1 MTRNLII
8 EKTLLVISKLP
19 EDKAIEISDFAEFV
33 FKKYEAE
40 LLTDDIQKAISDSKS
55 FDFLAEEEELYN
67 LNDIKKNCLK
77 LKGKLVLKDFNS

>member
-55 FDFLAEEEELYN
+55 FNFLAEEEELYN
-67 LNDIKKNCLK
+67 LNDIKKIA
-77 LKGKLVLKDFNS
+77 

>member
-40 LLTDDIQKAISDSKS
+40 LLTDDIQKAILDSKS

-67 LNDIKKNCLK
+67 LNDIKKIDIL
-77 LKGKLVLKDFNS
+77 

>member
-67 LNDIKKNCLK
+67 LNDIKKLTK
-77 LKGKLVLKDFNS
+77 TKGQIGSK

>member
-40 LLTDDIQKAISDSKS
+40 LLTDDIQKAILDSKS

-67 LNDIKKNCLK
+67 LNDIKKIA
-77 LKGKLVLKDFNS
+77 

>member
-1 MTRNLII
+1 MTRNSII

-33 FKKYEAE
+33 FKKYEEE
-40 LLTDDIQKAISDSKS
+40 LLTSDIQKAISDSKS

-67 LNDIKKNCLK
+67 LNDIKKIA
-77 LKGKLVLKDFNS
+77 